1 MKRVLVLAYHFPP
14 EGGPAVQRVLKFVK
28 YLPENGYQ
36 PVILTAKHPLVT
48 RDASLLADLP
58 AGVRVHRVMDWAAWM
73 PSAWR
78 RMAGRRR
85 FPDRH
90 ISWRKAAVRR
100 AVRIVREDG
109 IDLLFASSPPHS
121 VQIIASEI
129 ADRTGIPWVA
139 DLRDEWSM
147 DPNVAP
153 SGRDRMKRAEK
164 EALSRCRAVV
174 AVTPQAKANIRAAA
188 PASAVLHFLPNGY
201 DPEDFPESASEG
213 RKTAGRLTIAY
224 CGRFTRKSDP
234 AVFLNALEEILRT
247 RPEWA
252 DRITLRVIGG
262 TGNRSAVRNL
272 PNVRRVSEFSTYQ
285 PHRSVLSVMRQ
296 ADALLLLATGTAASE
311 VLTQKVFEYMA
322 TGNPILAV
330 AYGPGELTRM
340 MSAYRNARVAFQG
353 DPASVKR
360 EVLKLLDDWR
370 RGRLNRP
377 CASRFVKR
385 FDRREQAADLSR
397 LFDRVLRNGA
407 VR

>member
-36 PVILTAKHPLVT
+36 PVVLTAKHPLPV

-58 AGVRVHRVMDWAAWM
+58 SGVRVRRVMDWAAWM
-73 PSAWR
+73 PSPWR
-78 RMAGRRR
+78 RAAGRRR

-100 AVRIVREDG
+100 AVRIVREEG

-139 DLRDEWSM
+139 DLRDEWAM

-153 SGRDRMKRAEK
+153 SVRDRMKQAEK

-174 AVTPQAKANIRAAA
+174 SVTPQALKNIRAAA

-201 DPEDFPESASEG
+201 DPEDFPESGPEPKPAAS
-213 RKTAGRLTIAY
+213 RLTIAY

-234 AVFLNALEEILRT
+234 SVFLSALEEILRT

-252 DRITLRVIGG
+252 DRIALRVIGG
-262 TGNRSAVRNL
+262 TGNRRAVRDL

-285 PHRSVLSVMRQ
+285 PHRAVLSVMRR

-330 AYGPGELTRM
+330 AHGPGELTRM

-353 DPASVKR
+353 DPASVKAA
-360 EVLKLLDDWR
+360 VLKLLDDWR

-397 LFDRVLRNGA
+397 LFDRVLRNRA
-407 VR
+407 AR